1 MRTLLG
7 ALAGLALLRAAGAL
21 AAAEP
26 FSPPQGDAAQS
37 TACDRHMAVQR
48 RLVVVEEHCLPVTQ
62 DGVQWCSLTSLQLPP
77 PRLKQSSHLSLPSSW
92 DYRDTTRERSNKRN
106 VSARLQSPKR
116 EKMVEKTV
124 EHLATEVKG
133 LLGLLEELAWNLPP
147 GPFSPAPD
155 LLGEDGF

>member
-37 TACDRHMAVQR
+37 TVCDRHMAVQR
-48 RLVVVEEHCLPVTQ
+48 RLVVVEEI
-62 DGVQWCSLTSLQLPP
+62 
-77 PRLKQSSHLSLPSSW
+77 
-92 DYRDTTRERSNKRN
+92 
-106 VSARLQSPKR
+106 
-116 EKMVEKTV
+116 VEKTV

-155 LLGEDGF
+155 LLGEGEEEVRRHTETPGMCVCRGKTL

>member
-48 RLVVVEEHCLPVTQ
+48 RLVVVEEVTAWFGRTCGRHHQ
-62 DGVQWCSLTSLQLPP
+62 GAEQQKKC
-77 PRLKQSSHLSLPSSW
+77 
-92 DYRDTTRERSNKRN
+92 ERQAAKSQK
-106 VSARLQSPKR
+106 
-116 EKMVEKTV
+116 
-124 EHLATEVKG
+124 
-133 LLGLLEELAWNLPP
+133 
-147 GPFSPAPD
+147 
-155 LLGEDGF
+155 GEDGREDRGAPGDRGERPVGPAGGAGLEPAPRTLQPGPRPPRRRWLLSPGAGAQQLEVVPLPGSTL

>member
-37 TACDRHMAVQR
+37 TKCDRHMAVQR
-48 RLVVVEEHCLPVTQ
+48 RLVVVEE
-62 DGVQWCSLTSLQLPP
+62 
-77 PRLKQSSHLSLPSSW
+77 
-92 DYRDTTRERSNKRN
+92 
-106 VSARLQSPKR
+106 
-116 EKMVEKTV
+116 MVEKTV

>member
-1 MRTLLG
+1 MHVHCYRLRRKG
-7 ALAGLALLRAAGAL
+7 FGEAEAGRSQ
-21 AAAEP
+21 AAEP

-37 TACDRHMAVQR
+37 TACDRHMTVQR
-48 RLVVVEEHCLPVTQ
+48 RLDVMEE
-62 DGVQWCSLTSLQLPP
+62 
-77 PRLKQSSHLSLPSSW
+77 
-92 DYRDTTRERSNKRN
+92 
-106 VSARLQSPKR
+106 
-116 EKMVEKTV
+116 MVEKTV

>member
-48 RLVVVEEHCLPVTQ
+48 RLVVVEE
-62 DGVQWCSLTSLQLPP
+62 
-77 PRLKQSSHLSLPSSW
+77 
-92 DYRDTTRERSNKRN
+92 
-106 VSARLQSPKR
+106 
-116 EKMVEKTV
+116 MVEKTV

>member
-1 MRTLLG
+1 VCTLSH
-7 ALAGLALLRAAGAL
+7 ALSGLSVIATCFPT
-21 AAAEP
+21 AAEP

-37 TACDRHMAVQR
+37 TKCDRHMAVQR
-48 RLVVVEEHCLPVTQ
+48 RLVVVEE
-62 DGVQWCSLTSLQLPP
+62 
-77 PRLKQSSHLSLPSSW
+77 
-92 DYRDTTRERSNKRN
+92 
-106 VSARLQSPKR
+106 
-116 EKMVEKTV
+116 MVEKTV

>member
-48 RLVVVEEHCLPVTQ
+48 RLVVVEEVTAWF
-62 DGVQWCSLTSLQLPP
+62 GRTCG
-77 PRLKQSSHLSLPSSW
+77 
-92 DYRDTTRERSNKRN
+92 
-106 VSARLQSPKR
+106 
-116 EKMVEKTV
+116 MVEKTV
-124 EHLATEVKG
+124 EHLATEVKD

>member
-48 RLVVVEEHCLPVTQ
+48 RLVVVEE
-62 DGVQWCSLTSLQLPP
+62 
-77 PRLKQSSHLSLPSSW
+77 
-92 DYRDTTRERSNKRN
+92 
-106 VSARLQSPKR
+106 
-116 EKMVEKTV
+116 MVEKTV
-124 EHLATEVKG
+124 EHLATEVKD

>member
-48 RLVVVEEHCLPVTQ
+48 RLVVVEEVTAWF
-62 DGVQWCSLTSLQLPP
+62 GRTCG
-77 PRLKQSSHLSLPSSW
+77 
-92 DYRDTTRERSNKRN
+92 
-106 VSARLQSPKR
+106 
-116 EKMVEKTV
+116 MVEKTV